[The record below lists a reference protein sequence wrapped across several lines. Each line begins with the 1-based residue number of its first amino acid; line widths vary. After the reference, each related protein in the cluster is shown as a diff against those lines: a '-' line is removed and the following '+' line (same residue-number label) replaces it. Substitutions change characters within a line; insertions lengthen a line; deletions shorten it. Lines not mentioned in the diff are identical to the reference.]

1 MPRPSYRSWQSYDK
15 YQAGRVET
23 ICVSGA
29 SPNSLE
35 DGAAAMHI
43 VVGMHKNRS
52 LEHGQGF
59 AVNRKLFGGDGL
71 HLLKS
76 GVGSFSTEIASYEL
90 QWRVDVCLKSFTFV
104 SS

>member
-1 MPRPSYRSWQSYDK
+1 MLQTWNGNGETILPYCRDLLTE
-15 YQAGRVET
+15 AGDHPTSTKLVET

-35 DGAAAMHI
+35 DGASAMHI

-59 AVNRKLFGGDGL
+59 AVNRKLYGGDGF
-71 HLLKS
+71 HPLKS
-76 GVGSFSTEIASYEL
+76 GVGSFSTEIASYE
-90 QWRVDVCLKSFTFV
+90 
-104 SS
+104 